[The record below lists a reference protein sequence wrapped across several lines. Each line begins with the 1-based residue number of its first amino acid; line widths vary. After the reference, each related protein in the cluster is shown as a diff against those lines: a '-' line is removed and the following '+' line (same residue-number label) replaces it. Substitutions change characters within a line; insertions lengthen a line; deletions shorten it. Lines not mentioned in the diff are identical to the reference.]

1 MDGMYPHMPM
11 ASQHS
16 FARVP
21 HAEIPRSNF
30 DRKFSVH
37 TTLNP
42 GELIPFFVD
51 EILPA
56 QTKNMDFTGFCRLT
70 TQVLP
75 PMDILYLSLF
85 WFWCPMRLLW
95 EHWVNMNGEQ
105 KNPGDSTDYLVP
117 QITVPETGWPL
128 MGLTDYMGL
137 AEPLKPGIPT
147 ISALWHR
154 MYNKTWNQWFR
165 DENLQDSVYE
175 TTGDGPDDP
184 SNYRILRRAKAHDY
198 FTSCLPWPQKGPGVN
213 ISLAGTAPVIGNG
226 MALGMTDGTT
236 DFGVIAR
243 AGEGYMRAG
252 VNAYGQNA
260 GYNAGSLNVSSSN
273 LGAGVTTDPAK
284 SGLVANLSDVS
295 VITINALREAFQI
308 QKLYERDARGGT
320 RYTEILTAHFG
331 VTSPDSRLQRVEF
344 LGGGRVPVI
353 SVQSAQTSSTDGT
366 TPQGNLVAN
375 GIVVLNG
382 LGFTKSF
389 VEHGLLMGLVC
400 VDAGLSYQQG
410 IPRMA
415 SRRSRFDFYW
425 PALSCLG
432 EQVVLNQEI
441 YAQATTVVDENG
453 NEVNKQPFGY
463 QERWAEY
470 RYGRTI
476 NTGLMRS
483 GVDGSLD
490 AYHYGEYFENLP
502 TLSGDF
508 IESKPPIERTLAVT
522 DEPAFKC
529 DFYMRCIDT
538 DPMPTYSVP
547 GLIDHF

>member
-1 MDGMYPHMPM
+1 MYPHMPM

-30 DRKFSVH
+30 DRRFSVH
-37 TTLNP
+37 TTMDP
-42 GELIPFFVD
+42 GLLVPIFVD

-75 PMDILYLSLF
+75 PMDNLYMTVF

-95 EHWVNMNGEQ
+95 DHWVNMNGEQ
-105 KNPGDSTDYLVP
+105 VNPGDSTDYLVP
-117 QITVPETGWPL
+117 QITVPADGWAV
-128 MGLTDYMGL
+128 GSLTDYFGL
-137 AEPLKPGIPT
+137 SPVNVPGIPT
-147 ISALWHR
+147 ISAMWHR
-154 MYNKTWNQWFR
+154 MYNKIWNQWFR

-184 SNYRILRRAKAHDY
+184 DNYTLLRRAKVHDY

-213 ISLAGTAPVIGNG
+213 ISLAGVAPVTTTTAHAYTGEAGTAMTWSNSNG
-226 MALGMTDGTT
+226 TDAQYGYNCISI
-236 DFGVIAR
+236 DPSGKSVICAQPL
-243 AGEGYMRAG
+243 G
-252 VNAYGQNA
+252 VNYVNEIMPD
-260 GYNAGSLNVSSSN
+260 N
-273 LGAGVTTDPAK
+273 
-284 SGLVANLSDVS
+284 LVANLSDIS
-295 VITINALREAFQI
+295 VITINALREAFQV

-353 SVQSAQTSSTDGT
+353 SVQSAQTSSTNET

-375 GIVVLNG
+375 GTVVLNG

-389 VEHGLLMGLVC
+389 VEHGLLMCLAC
-400 VDAGLSYQQG
+400 IDADLSYQQG

-425 PALSCLG
+425 PALACLG
-432 EQVVLNQEI
+432 EQVVPNQEI
-441 YAQATTVVDENG
+441 MAQATTVVDENG
-453 NEVNKQPFGY
+453 NEVNKKPFGY

-476 NTGLMRS
+476 ITGKMRS
-483 GVDGSLD
+483 GIDGSLD
-490 AYHYGEYFENLP
+490 AYHYAEYFENLP

-508 IESKPPIERTLAVT
+508 IQSKPPIERTLAVT

-529 DFYMRCIDT
+529 DFYLRCIDT